1 MKPISWGSAWRISSN
16 NGKPSQ
22 GEASVEAKLNKD
34 EVRAAY
40 RKVAWVYDLW
50 SGLTE
55 SKARRRCLEVAAIK
69 DGESVLEVAVGTGIL
84 FEKILALNPTGRNEG
99 IDLTEEM
106 VTRARA
112 RAQKSGASGYDLK
125 VGDAY
130 HLEHADHAFDVV
142 LNNYMFDLIPEKDFV
157 VVLSEFRRVL
167 RPGGR
172 LVLVNMTTGAGWFNT
187 VWEWLYK
194 TWPSLLGG
202 CRGIELT
209 PYVKEVGFEQVRR
222 EYVRQL
228 FFPSE
233 VISGVKP

>member
-1 MKPISWGSAWRISSN
+1 M
-16 NGKPSQ
+16 
-22 GEASVEAKLNKD
+22 EAKLSKD
-34 EVRAAY
+34 DVRAAY
-40 RKVAWVYDLW
+40 RKVAWVYYLW

-69 DGESVLEVAVGTGIL
+69 NGESVLEVAVGTGVL
-84 FEKILALNPTGRNEG
+84 FEKLLKLNPAGRNEG

-112 RAQKSGASGYDLK
+112 RAQKSGASDYVLK

-130 HLEHADHAFDVV
+130 HLENADHAFDVV
-142 LNNYMFDLIPEKDFV
+142 LNNYLFDLIPEKDFV

-172 LVLVNMTTGAGWFNT
+172 LVLVNMTKGAGWFTT

-202 CRGIELT
+202 CRGIELA
-209 PYVKEVGFEQVRR
+209 PYVEDVGFEQVRR
-222 EYVRQL
+222 EFISQL
-228 FFPSE
+228 GFPSE
-233 VISGVKP
+233 VIFGVNHADDR

>member
-1 MKPISWGSAWRISSN
+1 M
-16 NGKPSQ
+16 
-22 GEASVEAKLNKD
+22 
-34 EVRAAY
+34 
-40 RKVAWVYDLW
+40 
-50 SGLTE
+50 
-55 SKARRRCLEVAAIK
+55 LE
-69 DGESVLEVAVGTGIL
+69 
-84 FEKILALNPTGRNEG
+84 
-99 IDLTEEM
+99 
-106 VTRARA
+106 RAR
-112 RAQKSGASGYDLK
+112 KSGAPGYVLK

-130 HLEHADHAFDVV
+130 HLEHADHAFDVI
-142 LNNYMFDLIPEKDFV
+142 LDNYMFDLIPEKDFV

-172 LVLVNMTTGAGWFNT
+172 LVLVNMTKGAGWFNT

-209 PYVKEVGFEQVRR
+209 PYVEDVGFEQVRR